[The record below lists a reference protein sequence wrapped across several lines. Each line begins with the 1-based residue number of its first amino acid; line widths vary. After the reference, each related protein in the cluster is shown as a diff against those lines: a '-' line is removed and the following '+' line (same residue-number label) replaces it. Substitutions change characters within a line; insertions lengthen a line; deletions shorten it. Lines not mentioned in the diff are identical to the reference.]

1 MSKSFLQNAEER
13 SIFLVPSETG
23 DDEKKKG
30 ERTDTRPLRTARLI
44 EINRIKPDPEQPR
57 KTLKQ
62 KTLESLAESIKELD
76 GLIDPLTVQYD
87 ESVDV
92 FRIISGERRYWAAKL
107 VGLDRLPCIIKEVN
121 DRERYLMQIV
131 ANLQREA
138 ISPLEEAAGIRN
150 LAEKYGYN
158 CTQIAK
164 LLNKSKSY
172 VSQTLGLERLSE
184 PAKKIVQTSELS
196 KEVQIQA
203 SREQNPQKQLQ
214 LLTMAADEGKT
225 VRQIRKETKSS
236 ELSEKKEILIES
248 EPDQKSELPTGKD
261 KKCLKW
267 TYESKT
273 SGCIL
278 SIRFLPATSED
289 HKFNL
294 VRELM
299 DEALAYLNNKNK
311 E

>member
-23 DDEKKKG
+23 DDERKKG

-44 EINRIKPDPEQPR
+44 EINRIKPDPKQPR

-76 GLIDPLTVQYD
+76 GIIDPITVHYD
-87 ESVDV
+87 ESVDA
-92 FRIISGERRYWAAKL
+92 FKIISGERRYWAAKL
-107 VGLDRLPCIIKEVN
+107 VGLDRLPCIIKEVQ
-121 DRERYLMQIV
+121 DKERYLMQIV

-138 ISPLEEAAGIRN
+138 IPPLEEAAGIRN
-150 LAEKYGYN
+150 LADKHGYN
-158 CTQIAK
+158 KTQIAR

-172 VSQTLGLERLSE
+172 VSQILGLERLSE

-203 SREQNPQKQLQ
+203 SREHNPEKQLQ
-214 LLTMAADEGKT
+214 LLNMAVEEGKT
-225 VRQIRKETKSS
+225 VKQIRKEKKAS
-236 ELSEKKEILIES
+236 ELTDGKEIAIES
-248 EPDQKSELPTGKD
+248 ELYQKSELPLAND
-261 KKCLKW
+261 KKCLEW
-267 TYESKT
+267 IYESKT
-273 SGCIL
+273 SDFVL
-278 SIRFLPATSED
+278 TIRFLQEKSED
-289 HKFNL
+289 QKFNL
-294 VRELM
+294 IQKVLE
-299 DEALAYLNNKNK
+299 ETLAYLSDKNK